1 MLAHAMHLL
10 RDMSPHHV
18 RFHVEPMRMDR
29 LHVLIR
35 LVLLGA
41 VATVGLSSFYWLL
54 YLAVPVVVALIVSDE
69 GADYYMEQDAPRV
82 ARTLQWIAGLYA
94 YLWLLTDEMPTT
106 QPGGPVTL
114 EIDLR
119 GEPTL
124 RSAFVRVVTSL
135 PALVVLAIL
144 SLVAMA
150 FWVVG
155 AISILVMRR
164 VPLGVSDFIAMKLQ
178 YQFRLVA
185 YHLSLVD
192 EYPAVEG
199 LPPHDAPH
207 SHAT

>member
-1 MLAHAMHLL
+1 MARAMHVL

-41 VATVGLSSFYWLL
+41 VATAGLSSFYWLL

-69 GADYYMEQDAPRV
+69 GADYYMEQDAPRA
-82 ARTLQWIAGLYA
+82 ARILQWLAGAYA
-94 YLWLLTDEMPTT
+94 YLWLLTDEMPTA
-106 QPGGPVTL
+106 QPGGTVEL
-114 EIDLR
+114 EIELHA
-119 GEPTL
+119 EPTV
-124 RSAFVRVVTSL
+124 RSAFVRIVTSL
-135 PALVVLAIL
+135 PALIVLALL
-144 SLVAMA
+144 SVVAA
-150 FWVVG
+150 VLWVFG
-155 AISILVMRR
+155 ALSILVMRR

-178 YQFRLVA
+178 YQFRLLA

-199 LPPHDAPH
+199 LSPHDEPH
-207 SHAT
+207 SRAT